1 MVELSG
7 QHDYSRINNVYNEEK
22 QRKARIYDTQIEHG
36 YGKLQDKMD
45 FHNACNEKSGLYE
58 ECFQMIE
65 ECISS
70 VCFCLNGSLFDMI
83 KSYKGLRQGDLL

>member
-36 YGKLQDKMD
+36 
-45 FHNACNEKSGLYE
+45 
-58 ECFQMIE
+58 
-65 ECISS
+65 
-70 VCFCLNGSLFDMI
+70 
-83 KSYKGLRQGDLL
+83 